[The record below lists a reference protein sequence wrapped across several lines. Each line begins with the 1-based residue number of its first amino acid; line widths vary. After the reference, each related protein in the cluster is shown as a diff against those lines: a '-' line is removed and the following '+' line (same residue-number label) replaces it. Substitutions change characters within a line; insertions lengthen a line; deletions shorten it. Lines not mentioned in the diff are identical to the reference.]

1 MMVVEKS
8 AKTVEEAVKA
18 ALEELNTDEDKVT
31 VEVLEQ
37 PSKGIF
43 GLIGSKHAK
52 VRVTLKEEKA
62 AEKVKEPVKEALKET
77 PRESKRERKEVRIL
91 DYTLEKEKA
100 KRFLRDVLEA
110 MGIKAEIRLKD
121 TDEGLY
127 INLSGPKMGI
137 IIGRRGQTLDS
148 LQYLVSLVVN
158 KDKERDGFVKV
169 ILDTE
174 DYRRKREETLQRLA
188 KRLADR
194 VQKTGKKVELE
205 PMNPYERRI
214 IHYTLQEF
222 DDITTF
228 SEGEEP
234 YRKVI
239 IAHK

>member
-8 AKTVEEAVKA
+8 AKTVDEAVNA
-18 ALEELNTDEDKVT
+18 ALEELQAEKENVI

-43 GLIGSKHAK
+43 GILSKHAK
-52 VRVTLKEEKA
+52 VRVSLKE
-62 AEKVKEPVKEALKET
+62 VKTTEPVREVEKDTTKEA
-77 PRESKRERKEVRIL
+77 RKDKNDTRIL

-100 KRFLRDVLEA
+100 KKFLREVLEA
-110 MGIKAEIRLKD
+110 MDIKAEIRLKD
-121 TDEGLY
+121 TKEGLY

-158 KDKERDGFVKV
+158 KDKEKDGFVKI

-174 DYRRKREETLQRLA
+174 DYRKKREETLQRLA
-188 KRLADR
+188 KRLAER
-194 VQKTGKKVELE
+194 VQKTGKRVELE

-222 DDITTF
+222 QDITTF